1 MAEGTLDRI
10 IWRTPQGEAVSCVEK
25 IRVLTETLGELRQ
38 VAQDAFEDA
47 LVIGCEEAQVRAVLQ
62 GLLAGLVN
70 QYRRG

>member
-70 QYRRG
+70 PYRRG